1 MGAWVQG
8 TNSSPIEN
16 SAKSTKFGTPQQAT
30 EVSEASQTKN
40 NPLYDLSDPVLF
52 SNFSGLADQIFNI
65 HTKQNHPPKK

>member
-30 EVSEASQTKN
+30 EVSENSQTK
-40 NPLYDLSDPVLF
+40 
-52 SNFSGLADQIFNI
+52 
-65 HTKQNHPPKK
+65 TKQNKTKKSIV